1 MDITKHFSF
10 EGKALTTQTD
20 ENGLDWFSANDVA
33 AALGYANPS
42 KSVRDHVDDDDLTK
56 RRVIDNMGRN
66 QVANF
71 VNESGLY
78 SLILRSNKPE
88 AKRFK
93 RWVTN
98 EVLPS
103 IRKDGGYISSSA
115 TTEQMTALKQR
126 LQASIDENRALTH
139 ALDHQK
145 LRNDALDLEVRQKCA
160 ENVKLTLYLEE
171 LPSRPLHKDCDNYL
185 NECIYSDG
193 FVKALRSVKTNE
205 AYKYF
210 IKVGRKL
217 DRLHADHG
225 KLKEKYNEL
234 VHLYRKITAGNW
246 DEL

>member
-10 EGKALTTQTD
+10 EGKTLTTQTD
-20 ENGLDWFSANDVA
+20 ENGLDWFMGKQVA
-33 AALGYANPS
+33 AALGYADTDQAI
-42 KSVRDHVDDDDLTK
+42 RDHVDTDDQSK

-103 IRKDGGYISSSA
+103 IRKDGGYISSGA

-126 LQASIDENRALTH
+126 LQASIDENRALAH

-160 ENVKLTLYLEE
+160 ENVKLALDLEE
-171 LPSRPLHKDCDNYL
+171 VPSRPLHKDCDNYP

-210 IKVGRKL
+210 TKVGRKL
-217 DRLHADHG
+217 DRLHAEHS

-234 VHLYRKITAGNW
+234 VHLYRKVTAGNW

>member
-10 EGKALTTQTD
+10 EGKALRTFAD
-20 ENGLDWFSANDVA
+20 ENGEPWFCAADVCEV
-33 AALGYANPS
+33 LGYANS
-42 KSVRDHVDDDDLTK
+42 RQAVQKSCRDKGVSSRDTLTDGGTQALTF
-56 RRVIDNMGRN
+56 ISEGN
-66 QVANF
+66 
-71 VNESGLY
+71 LY
-78 SLILRSNKPE
+78 RLIIKSRKPE
-88 AKRFK
+88 AERFET
-93 RWVTN
+93 WVME

-160 ENVKLTLYLEE
+160 ENVKLVLDLEE
-171 LPSRPLHKDCDNYL
+171 VPSRPLHKDCDNYP

-210 IKVGRKL
+210 IKAGRKL

-246 DEL
+246 DKL